1 MATAVALAIGSTGSA
16 EAGPPITQIEYTILP
31 PTGSTPKAAPFDSSA
46 GAGDRIRITA
56 TSDRVLSE
64 APTISIY
71 RGSYPRDW
79 EAMRAGPDPN
89 TWTYEH
95 TVDAARYLWFRD
107 AGAYTYS
114 HDSRYK
120 FQFQLKTYLDDA
132 WVRYY
137 NTDFGLPALLIDDR
151 PPTVMYAGFTRPD
164 TIHVRFSELIY
175 SDLSTFDDDACT
187 YYCSLESRIR
197 NSIAINGLEY
207 RVTAPDGTNMP
218 DDSDDAPDEIAL
230 LPSGAKYSVS
240 YSTRGSLHIKLQEP
254 AVSGVMYALE
264 LPASLA
270 DRTGNRFQDRTVYVE
285 YTAGFTAKTVD
296 ATTTIVTFSGD
307 VGGSIGRN
315 SWTMTSDREPAHPQ
329 APYHTHTYKGLTY
342 PSSDSG
348 SGKQIG
354 VNSVTLGPREDAPTL
369 HFNRKHWA
377 WVAEFREGADSPSSW
392 SNWNVLVGI
401 PDTYAERSLVIK
413 HWPLKDTSTPF
424 VSYLAPW
431 PSPSIYMHPGT
442 GDASAPPYFVP
453 WNFKTDIS
461 RDRAFVDSMTAMR
474 AGGAV
479 VQPGL
484 VRASDGWPPAFT
496 SRLTS
501 STTTLIEFSEP
512 VSGTARIADWGVAG
526 GTAALQVQSVRTGAH
541 SSPEAAT
548 DRAASTALSAAR
560 FLTLTHEAIDPMAS
574 QAVSYTHP
582 APTVTDALA
591 DDAGNYVATKTV
603 FNAPTDTT
611 PPTFTARTVG
621 ATLVEVTFGEP
632 VSGAVV
638 ASEWKVGGT
647 VARSLRT
654 ADGSVVPAL
663 TLSGATSVYLVTS
676 PLAHDARPAVEFM
689 LPKLADAAGNALA
702 ASTVT
707 AADGTAPIIALASTT
722 PASTV
727 TVTFSEPV
735 SGTTGVAEWT
745 VGGLPPTA
753 MQTSGSSPAATL
765 SLSGTRELTLVI
777 GADLAPDSRPA
788 VTYTPAD
795 PPGITDTVAPSAP
808 SHETATPMAA
818 QSLVAADGIAPTVTA
833 SITGP
838 NTITLTFDEALAS
851 PEWMDSLG
859 GTVTVP
865 DDSIREDANDMPD
878 IVSMYSSM
886 YSKEFRTLT
895 IRLYPYVVAGIEYTV
910 SLPAHPTDVAG
921 NAAPRVAKA
930 TLPATAAPTFT
941 ALTKSPT
948 LVEVAFVA
956 PVSGAV
962 SASQWTVGGTV
973 ASSLLVTKTSTAP
986 TTTLNGATTLTLV
999 TAPLAPD
1006 ARPKVKFAPPSHPT
1020 LADASGNAV
1029 AAATVAAAD
1038 GIAPSVASAVT
1049 ASPSAVVV
1057 TFSEDISGQTQKVE
1071 WRVGDIMVLEPRAG
1085 SSMAL
1090 EPRSS
1095 GPDVPWK
1102 VELSGAR
1109 ELTLV
1114 TSTDLD
1120 PDSKPNV
1127 TYTPIGSRRVML
1139 TDTVLPSSPPNER
1152 AVIMP
1157 SQSLVAADGIAP
1169 TATAAFT
1176 GPAEITV
1183 TFDEALASPGT
1194 IAGLAY
1200 AVTVPDDSLAADAD
1214 DLPDTVTVSASAYDA
1229 ESRALTLTLA
1239 AESATG
1245 VLHTVSLPPAGLVD
1259 EAGNAITQAIP
1270 GVRRA
1275 ASADPSLPTFTAR
1288 TVNATLVKVAFSEPV
1303 SGAVAASQWTVAGT
1317 AASSLRAS
1325 QDSATEATSLSGA
1338 TALYLATSALAPD
1351 STPTVSFAPP
1361 ASPTLADSDG
1371 NAVAAAMVRAADGIA
1386 PTIASASPSSPSEV
1400 TVTFSEAL
1408 GGTVSVDE
1416 WAVDGSRPAAMRVSL
1431 GANTWVTQFASQS
1444 PLRASSSSS
1453 IVLVVDTDLTSDS
1466 RPAVSYAP
1474 GTAAAD
1480 PLADAAGNPLAAV
1493 SLAPSAPAAFTART
1507 LNATLVEVAFESPVS
1522 GAVAASQWTVAG
1534 TAASSLRASQDSTTE
1549 ATSLSGATSL
1559 YLVAGP
1565 LAADS
1570 RPTVAFTPPA
1580 APTLARSAGSITAAT
1595 VTAADGIAPT
1605 IASASTA
1612 PAT

>member
-1 MATAVALAIGSTGSA
+1 MRPGVLALVIAMAVALASGATGPA
-16 EAGPPITQIEYTILP
+16 EAEPPITQIEYTIFP
-31 PTGSTPKAAPFDSSA
+31 PTGNAPKAAPFDSSA

-56 TSDRVLSE
+56 TADRDLSE
-64 APTISIY
+64 APKISIY
-71 RGSYPRDW
+71 RGSEPRDW
-79 EAMRAGPDPN
+79 EAMRAGSEPN

-95 TVDAARYLWFRD
+95 TVDAASYLWFRD

-120 FQFQLKTYLDDA
+120 LQFQLTAQLGDA
-132 WVRYY
+132 WIRYY
-137 NTDFGLPALLIDDR
+137 NTDFGLPALLVDDR

-175 SDLSTFDDDACT
+175 SDLSTFDDNACT
-187 YYCSLESRIR
+187 YLCSLESRIR

-207 RVTAPDGTNMP
+207 RVTAPDGTNTP

-264 LPASLA
+264 IPASLA

-296 ATTTIVTFSGD
+296 ATTTIVTFSGN

-329 APYHTHTYKGLTY
+329 APYHTRTYKGLTY

-348 SGKQIG
+348 SGKNLR
-354 VNSVTLGPREDAPTL
+354 VDSVTLGPPEDAPTL
-369 HFNRKHWA
+369 HFNREHWA

-392 SNWNVLVGI
+392 SNWGVLVGI
-401 PDTYAERSLVIK
+401 PDTYAERSLVLK
-413 HWPLKDTSTPF
+413 HRPLKDTSTPF

-431 PSPSIYMHPGT
+431 PSPTVYMHPGT
-442 GDASAPPYFVP
+442 GDASAPPHFVP
-453 WNFKTDIS
+453 WDFKTDIN

-484 VRASDGWPPAFT
+484 VRASDGWPPDFT

-512 VSGTARIADWGVAG
+512 VSGTARIADWGVTG
-526 GTAALQVQSVRTGAH
+526 GTAALQAQSVRAGAH
-541 SSPEAAT
+541 SSPEAAP
-548 DRAASTALSAAR
+548 DRAASTELSSAR
-560 FLTLTHEAIDPMAS
+560 FLTLTHEAIAPMAS
-574 QAVSYTHP
+574 QAVSYTRP
-582 APTVTDALA
+582 APIVTDALA

-621 ATLVEVTFGEP
+621 ATLVEVAFGEP

-676 PLAHDARPAVEFM
+676 PLAHDARPTVEFTPPK

-707 AADGTAPIIALASTT
+707 AADGTAPIVALASTT

-745 VGGLPPTA
+745 VGGSAPTA
-753 MQTSGSSPAATL
+753 MQISGSSPAATL

-795 PPGITDTVAPSAP
+795 PPGITDTAAPSAP

-838 NTITLTFDEALAS
+838 RTISLTFDEALAN

-865 DDSIREDANDMPD
+865 DDSIQKDEDDMPD
-878 IVSMYSSM
+878 IVSMASST
-886 YSKEFRTLT
+886 YTKEFRTLT
-895 IRLYPYVVAGIEYTV
+895 IRLYPYVVAGVEYTV
-910 SLPAHPTDVAG
+910 SLPAYPTDVAG

-962 SASQWTVGGTV
+962 SASQWTVGGTA

-986 TTTLNGATTLTLV
+986 SATLNGDTTLTLV

-1006 ARPKVKFAPPSHPT
+1006 ARPKVEFTPPAPPT

-1029 AAATVAAAD
+1029 AAATVTAAD

-1049 ASPSAVVV
+1049 ASPTAVIV
-1057 TFSEDISGQTQKVE
+1057 TFSEDVSGLTFIEE
-1071 WRVGDIMVLEPRAG
+1071 WRVGGTMVLEPRAG

-1109 ELTLV
+1109 TLTLV
-1114 TSTDLD
+1114 TRTDLE
-1120 PDSKPNV
+1120 PDSRPDV
-1127 TYTPIGSRRVML
+1127 TYAPIGHRTVKL

-1152 AVIMP
+1152 AVTMP
-1157 SQSLVAADGIAP
+1157 SQSLAAADGIAP

-1194 IAGLAY
+1194 IAGLSY
-1200 AVTVPDDSLAADAD
+1200 AVTAPDDSLAADAD
-1214 DLPDTVTVSASAYDA
+1214 DLPDTATVSAAAYDA

-1245 VLHTVSLPPAGLVD
+1245 VPHTVVCSPRIPDAGGLGRQRRRGSHGDCDRRDRAHHTLCGDVLSHLGHRHVQRGHKRVHAD
-1259 EAGNAITQAIP
+1259 IP
-1270 GVRRA
+1270 LGRR
-1275 ASADPSLPTFTAR
+1275 R
-1288 TVNATLVKVAFSEPV
+1288 
-1303 SGAVAASQWTVAGT
+1303 
-1317 AASSLRAS
+1317 
-1325 QDSATEATSLSGA
+1325 
-1338 TALYLATSALAPD
+1338 
-1351 STPTVSFAPP
+1351 
-1361 ASPTLADSDG
+1361 
-1371 NAVAAAMVRAADGIA
+1371 
-1386 PTIASASPSSPSEV
+1386 
-1400 TVTFSEAL
+1400 L
-1408 GGTVSVDE
+1408 GG
-1416 WAVDGSRPAAMRVSL
+1416 
-1431 GANTWVTQFASQS
+1431 F
-1444 PLRASSSSS
+1444 
-1453 IVLVVDTDLTSDS
+1453 
-1466 RPAVSYAP
+1466 
-1474 GTAAAD
+1474 
-1480 PLADAAGNPLAAV
+1480 
-1493 SLAPSAPAAFTART
+1493 
-1507 LNATLVEVAFESPVS
+1507 
-1522 GAVAASQWTVAG
+1522 
-1534 TAASSLRASQDSTTE
+1534 
-1549 ATSLSGATSL
+1549 
-1559 YLVAGP
+1559 
-1565 LAADS
+1565 
-1570 RPTVAFTPPA
+1570 
-1580 APTLARSAGSITAAT
+1580 
-1595 VTAADGIAPT
+1595 
-1605 IASASTA
+1605 
-1612 PAT
+1612 